1 MTDRHVTEADFSQL
15 WQELAPIGRADS
27 GGYLRYSWTKSDL
40 ACRDW
45 FRAQAQQ
52 RDLTVESD
60 RNGNLYAWWGDPT
73 DHNAVLTGSHF
84 DSVPHGGAYDGPL
97 GIVSAFL
104 ALDELRAHGKPPRR
118 PIAVAAFTEE
128 EGGRFGVPCL
138 GSRLLAGS
146 YDPDK
151 ARQLT
156 DRDGISLETAMRE
169 VGEDPD
175 ALGADPDHLARFGH
189 FVELHVE
196 QGRALVHQ
204 DAPVGV
210 ASAIWPHGRWRFTFT
225 GEGNHAGT
233 TPLADRRDPMLTFA
247 FMVLAARKEASLAD
261 AHATVGRVSVDPGAT
276 NAIAAQVKGWL
287 DARAPDEATL
297 NTLVDAIV
305 EKTRSR
311 THKDGTEMELA
322 NESYTPVV
330 DFDTALRDHLAH
342 LLGDVPVLPTGAGHD
357 AGVLAGHIP
366 TAMLFVRNP
375 TGVSHA
381 PSEYATD
388 SDCVAGVHALADV
401 LRELAW

>member
-1 MTDRHVTEADFSQL
+1 MTDRHITEAEFSEL
-15 WQELAPIGRADS
+15 WGQLAPIGRADS

-52 RDLTVESD
+52 RGLAVETD
-60 RNGNLYAWWGDPT
+60 RNGNLYAWWGEIGGD
-73 DHNAVLTGSHF
+73 NAVLTGSHF

-104 ALDELRAHGKPPRR
+104 AVDELKAKGEEPSR

-138 GSRLLAGS
+138 GSRLLAGA

-169 VGEDPD
+169 VGEDPG
-175 ALGADPDHLARFGH
+175 ALGADLDRLGRFGH

-196 QGRALVHQ
+196 QGRALIHQ
-204 DAPVGV
+204 AAPVGV
-210 ASAIWPHGRWRFTFT
+210 ASAIWPHGRWRFTFN

-261 AHATVGRVSVDPGAT
+261 AHATVGRVAVEPGAT
-276 NAIAAQVKGWL
+276 NAIAAQVNGWL
-287 DARAPDEATL
+287 DARAPDEDTL
-297 NTLVDAIV
+297 NSVVEAITS
-305 EKTRSR
+305 KTRAR
-311 THKDGTEMELA
+311 TQKDGTTVELS

-330 DFDTALRDHLAH
+330 DFDPQLRDDLAR

-357 AGVLAGHIP
+357 AGVLASHVP

-375 TGVSHA
+375 TGISHA

-388 SDCVAGVHALADV
+388 ADCVQGIYALADV
-401 LRELAW
+401 LQELAW